1 MNIRLFAAAYFP
13 LAFLSVSGQE
23 NFYAYHGKVPHTST
37 DYSVKYAD
45 LIIVL
50 DGDRQLEFTRR
61 TQYLPRWVCPGG
73 SFLLDEFFPD
83 RESDPS
89 LEYNYV
95 RLMEESPDRIVLT
108 TMMFAMVNSSKS
120 RG

>member
-1 MNIRLFAAAYFP
+1 MNIRLFTRAFF
-13 LAFLSVSGQE
+13 LLVFLSVSGQK
-23 NFYAYHGKVPHTST
+23 NFYACHTKVTHTFPDYFGK
-37 DYSVKYAD
+37 YSD
-45 LIIVL
+45 LIVVL

-73 SFLLDEFFPD
+73 SFVLDEFFPD

-108 TMMFAMVNSSKS
+108 TMMFAMVNFSKS
-120 RG
+120 CG